1 MLAKIKVQG
10 FKMSQ
15 DDDVKKKRKEAVKQL
30 RTARK
35 EWTTKASSMVKEQK
49 KVLKAIKGYLENQP
63 ATVPEISKVTGVS
76 SDRVLWYLATLK
88 KYGDI
93 IEGEKDGGYF
103 RYVLIERE
111 IEKPEHDKFS

>member
-1 MLAKIKVQG
+1 
-10 FKMSQ
+10 MSQ
-15 DDDVKKKRKEAVKQL
+15 DDDVKKKRKEAMIQL

-49 KVLKAIKGYLENQP
+49 KVLTSIKGYLENQP

-88 KYGDI
+88 KYGNI
-93 IEGEKDGGYF
+93 IEGEKDGGFF
-103 RYVLIERE
+103 RYVLTESDV
-111 IEKPEHDKFS
+111 DKTAD

>member
-1 MLAKIKVQG
+1 
-10 FKMSQ
+10 MSQ
-15 DDDVKKKRKEAVKQL
+15 DDDVKKKRKEAMIQL

-49 KVLKAIKGYLENQP
+49 KVLTSIKGYLENQP

-93 IEGEKDGGYF
+93 IEGEKDDGYF
-103 RYVLIERE
+103 RYELAESAV
-111 IEKPEHDKFS
+111 EKADE

>member
-1 MLAKIKVQG
+1 
-10 FKMSQ
+10 MSQ
-15 DDDVKKKRKEAVKQL
+15 DDEVKKKRKEAMKQL

-35 EWTTKASSMVKEQK
+35 EWTTKASSVVKEQK
-49 KVLKAIKGYLENQP
+49 KALKAIKGHLENQP
-63 ATVPEISKVTGVS
+63 ATVPEISQAVGIP

-103 RYVLIERE
+103 RYVLVESAV
-111 IEKPEHDKFS
+111 EKAAE